1 MRFSLL
7 FVLLFSVFSLFAI
20 EPGKGSI
27 AGKIVDA
34 KNADVLIGVSV
45 FIENTTVGCASD
57 IDGNFVIT
65 GLNEGKYNVVFKYI
79 GYQQKIERD
88 VVVES
93 GKATSLNI
101 SMKEEQVNLTEVVVK
116 SDIVKHD
123 NASAIFVMQKNS
135 TTISSGISSEDIKK
149 SPDRNSGE
157 VIKRMSG
164 ATISEGKYAVIRGLA
179 DRYNL
184 ALVNGQVLPSTEPDR
199 KTFAFDIFPSNLLE
213 NLIIYKTAQPDL
225 PSEFAGGII
234 NMNTRDIP
242 EKSFFSA
249 NYGINF
255 IQGSAFKP
263 YTTYAGGKTDFLG
276 FDDGTRALP
285 KNFASYDS
293 LETWSKYDKRK
304 YAEAKKLSNKW
315 GTKQQK
321 MAYPGQSLQLSGSF
335 AKRFKKT
342 ELGGVFSVNYSNNI
356 KRNDILNRQ
365 SISGVSD
372 TDWVYNDERYINTTQ
387 LGALANIAAVFNGV
401 HKISWKNTFNQNGE
415 DITTL
420 RKERDI
426 NTGFLYDREIYQFTA
441 TTLYST
447 QLTGE
452 HFFKGPDIKWRWYGG
467 YVLTKRTQP
476 NTRGVSHY
484 SFNREDDDADTLS
497 HLAAISSSYSPLQG
511 SMFYTDLRDNNY
523 NAGTDLTV
531 PFKILKSKQSFKTGF
546 YFQHKDRV
554 YSSRIFGFIRGN
566 SFSNTNLYKP
576 TEALFDTANFNSKG
590 FTIDEI
596 TNKKDS
602 YKASTKLYATY
613 AMFENSIASRLK
625 IVWGV
630 RFEYFRQ
637 VLESFDQT
645 NHPANRDNKYFT
657 VLPSANFIV
666 SLNEKSNFRASY
678 SMTTSRPEFRE
689 LVDNAFYDF
698 SSKASITG
706 NPDLKQTTIHN
717 ADLRYEYYF
726 GRGQAFTVSAFYKKL
741 MNPIEQIG
749 VASNSVSSFTF
760 SGNNNADVA
769 GVELEFRKN
778 FDFMNKISRWKQW
791 ENFSIN
797 INAAYIYSRIQIKDS
812 NAVGNKVRP
821 LQGQTPY
828 VVNVGLQ
835 YNEPKTDIT
844 ANILFNMVG
853 PKIFATGN
861 LYDDDLYENGRP
873 VLDLQLSKSFFKK
886 RFLVRFTASDLL
898 AQNTVRYFNAPKE
911 KKTFDPKAD
920 RVFGIWKNYR
930 SFSLTFSYSF

>member
-1 MRFSLL
+1 MYPKFTFLI
-7 FVLLFSVFSLFAI
+7 FVAVFNLGVCAAQTGTIS
-20 EPGKGSI
+20 GKVI
-27 AGKIVDA
+27 DA
-34 KNADVLIGVSV
+34 KTGETLIGVSV
-45 FIENTTVGCASD
+45 FIENTTIGTASD

-65 GLNEGKYNVVFKYI
+65 NVPEGTHNVVEKYI
-79 GYQQKIERD
+79 GYKQKVEKG
-88 VVVES
+88 VVVQVGKVTNLSAVLES
-93 GKATSLNI
+93 DEVAIK
-101 SMKEEQVNLTEVVVK
+101 EVVVK
-116 SDIVKHD
+116 ADIVKHD
-123 NASAIFVMQKNS
+123 NASAILLMQKNS

-242 EKSFFSA
+242 EKNFFSA

-255 IQGSAFKP
+255 TQGSVFKP

-276 FDDGTRALP
+276 FDDGGRALP

-293 LETWSKYDKRK
+293 LQTWSKFDKRK
-304 YAEAKKLSNKW
+304 YDEAKKLSNKW

-321 MAYPGQSLQLSGSF
+321 MAYPGQSIQFSGGF
-335 AKRFKKT
+335 AKRFKKA
-342 ELGGVFSVNYSNNI
+342 EVGGVFSVNYSNNI

-365 SISGVSD
+365 SISGGVD

-387 LGALANIAAVFNGV
+387 LGALANVAAVFGGV
-401 HKISWKNTFNQNGE
+401 HKISLKNTFSQSGE
-415 DITTL
+415 DITML

-426 NTGFLYDREIYQFTA
+426 NTGYLYDREIFQFTA

-467 YVLTKRTQP
+467 YVLTKRSQP
-476 NTRGVSHY
+476 NTRGMSHY
-484 SFNREDDDADTLS
+484 SYNRDDDEADTLT
-497 HLAAISSSYSPLQG
+497 HLAAVSNSYSPLQG
-511 SMFYTDLRDNNY
+511 SMFYTNLRDNNY
-523 NAGTDLTV
+523 NAGTDVSV
-531 PFKILKSKQSFKTGF
+531 PFKILKAKQLFKTGF
-546 YFQHKDRV
+546 YFQKKDRV
-554 YSSRIFGFIRGN
+554 YDSRIFGFIRAN
-566 SFSNTNLYKP
+566 SFSNSNLYKGS
-576 TEALFDTANFNSKG
+576 ENLFDTANFNSKG
-590 FTIDEI
+590 FTLDEI

-602 YKASTKLYATY
+602 YKASTNLYATY

-625 IVWGV
+625 IVWGA

-637 VLESFDQT
+637 TLASFDQT
-645 NHPANRDNKYFT
+645 NMPANRDNKYFT
-657 VLPSANFIV
+657 VLPSANIIV

-706 NPDLKQTTIHN
+706 NPNLKQTTIHN

-726 GRGQAFTVSAFYKKL
+726 GKGQAFTVSAFYKKL

-778 FDFMNKISRWKQW
+778 FDFMNKVSHWKQW

-797 INAAYIYSRIQIKDS
+797 LNAAYIYSRIQIKDT
-812 NAVGNKVRP
+812 NAVGNKTRP

-828 VVNVGLQ
+828 VINVGLQ
-835 YNEPKTDIT
+835 YHEPKTDIT
-844 ANILFNMVG
+844 ANVLFNMVG

-861 LYDDDLYENGRP
+861 LYDHDMYENGRP
-873 VLDLQLSKSFFKK
+873 VLDFQLSKSFFDK

-898 AQNTVRYFNAPKE
+898 AQNTVRYFNAPNE
-911 KKTFDPKAD
+911 KKTFDAKTD
-920 RVFGIWKNYR
+920 RVFGVWKNYR
-930 SFSLTFSYSF
+930 SFTLTFSYSF